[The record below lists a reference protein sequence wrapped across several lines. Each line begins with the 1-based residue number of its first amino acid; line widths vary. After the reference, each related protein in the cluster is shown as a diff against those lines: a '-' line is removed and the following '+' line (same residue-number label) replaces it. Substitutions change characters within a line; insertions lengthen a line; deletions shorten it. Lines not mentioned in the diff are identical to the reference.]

1 MAVHRRWGEK
11 KRVRK
16 SGEGNKRRT
25 TECDSETETERWDG
39 LTGWVFALWA
49 TLAIGKPGDSTLCH
63 STFCQLHGKLFLE
76 DGGFNPSGLGWFFSV
91 CVCKTCITALS
102 YPQCPVEI
110 HHYLP
115 EGTADISLCLSILI
129 IGFVGKKMLHAY
141 ICVQQGWGWY
151 LYVEEKEYVACHLL
165 LFSSLLHSDEASNIY
180 GSHTFPRALANMQ
193 IHTWWFPLSFFHT
206 VMQADTLRHTLSCT
220 VYKT

>member
-49 TLAIGKPGDSTLCH
+49 TLATGKPGDSTLCH

-76 DGGFNPSGLGWFFSV
+76 DVGFNPSGLGLFCF
-91 CVCKTCITALS
+91 CVFVKRASQHSATHNALLKYITISQKAL
-102 YPQCPVEI
+102 
-110 HHYLP
+110 L
-115 EGTADISLCLSILI
+115 TFLCLSILI
-129 IGFVGKKMLHAY
+129 IGFVGKKCCMHTFVSSRDEAGNCMWKKKNMLHV
-141 ICVQQGWGWY
+141 IF
-151 LYVEEKEYVACHLL
+151 
-165 LFSSLLHSDEASNIY
+165 FSSLLCY
-180 GSHTFPRALANMQ
+180 TLMKPLTFMAR
-193 IHTWWFPLSFFHT
+193 ILSQEPWLTCRYTHGDSLF
-206 VMQADTLRHTLSCT
+206 LSST
-220 VYKT
+220 Q

>member
-1 MAVHRRWGEK
+1 MDLPAECLPCGPRWPQVSQETAHCVTLHFVSCMASYFWK
-11 KRVRK
+11 M
-16 SGEGNKRRT
+16 
-25 TECDSETETERWDG
+25 
-39 LTGWVFALWA
+39 WA
-49 TLAIGKPGDSTLCH
+49 STLVAWAY
-63 STFCQLHGKLFLE
+63 FV
-76 DGGFNPSGLGWFFSV
+76 SV
-91 CVCKTCITALS
+91 CVCKACITALS
-102 YPQCPVEI
+102 LPQCPVEI

-115 EGTADISLCLSILI
+115 EGTADISLSFNPHYWICWE
-129 IGFVGKKMLHAY
+129 KMLHAY

-193 IHTWWFPLSFFHT
+193 IHTWWFPSSFFHT

-220 VYKT
+220 VYKA